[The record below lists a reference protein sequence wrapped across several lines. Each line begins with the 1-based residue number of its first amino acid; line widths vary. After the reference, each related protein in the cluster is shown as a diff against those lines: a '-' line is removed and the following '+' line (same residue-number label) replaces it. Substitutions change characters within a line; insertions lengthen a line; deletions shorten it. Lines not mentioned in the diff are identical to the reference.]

1 MAGEDARRRA
11 SPRLRVPRT
20 GPAHDARGARGRRR
34 NSRRRF
40 WRKKAKSARFESRE
54 EQTRDEARE
63 VRSVVPRRVFFRG
76 TCTVFHVFFSRL
88 SALLARVPSFRAT
101 SRPSSTFLFYEK
113 LAFLRQKKRP
123 LGFACHFPVRRAHAR
138 DHRSLTSPVRASW
151 PRLTAPLSGSTSAR
165 RTPASA
171 SGSTTGTYPARS
183 RLSLGS
189 RRSKK
194 GAIPPPRDR
203 VANAPRST
211 HSKRLAPVTRPKPS
225 RAMSFEASPR
235 SARGIR
241 RRRRRRGASADA
253 TTADDRGKKSAP
265 RRLERVEQSRRLRK
279 FDGGRGV

>member
-1 MAGEDARRRA
+1 MKNWRF
-11 SPRLRVPRT
+11 RV
-20 GPAHDARGARGRRR
+20 
-34 NSRRRF
+34 
-40 WRKKAKSARFESRE
+40 KK
-54 EQTRDEARE
+54 
-63 VRSVVPRRVFFRG
+63 
-76 TCTVFHVFFSRL
+76 
-88 SALLARVPSFRAT
+88 
-101 SRPSSTFLFYEK
+101 EK
-113 LAFLRQKKRP
+113 KKRP
-123 LGFACHFPVRRAHAR
+123 LAFACHFPVRRAHAR

-183 RLSLGS
+183 RLSRGS

-225 RAMSFEASPR
+225 RAMSFEVSPR

-265 RRLERVEQSRRLRK
+265 RRLERWNSRDAFGNSTWTWRLTSVRRAHQSPKNANATRVSR
-279 FDGGRGV
+279 

>member
-1 MAGEDARRRA
+1 M
-11 SPRLRVPRT
+11 
-20 GPAHDARGARGRRR
+20 
-34 NSRRRF
+34 
-40 WRKKAKSARFESRE
+40 
-54 EQTRDEARE
+54 
-63 VRSVVPRRVFFRG
+63 
-76 TCTVFHVFFSRL
+76 
-88 SALLARVPSFRAT
+88 
-101 SRPSSTFLFYEK
+101 
-113 LAFLRQKKRP
+113 
-123 LGFACHFPVRRAHAR
+123 
-138 DHRSLTSPVRASW
+138 
-151 PRLTAPLSGSTSAR
+151 TAPLSGSTSAR

-183 RLSLGS
+183 RLSRGS

-225 RAMSFEASPR
+225 RAMSFEVSPR

-265 RRLERVEQSRRLRK
+265 RRLERWNSRDGFGNSTVDVAFGVRANHASVSIKRERDIFSSATDRGVVFSLLPFSSARSRRRLTNPSPFETCASLLSSRTRETASRSSPTTRARARRLRTS
-279 FDGGRGV
+279 RSPTPSASSATRRRTRRR